1 MLGSDNLSAD
11 ETSLP
16 PPAPQLKSL
25 GPDSRQKLSG
35 VKYDWKTGKYL
46 SFIKLSKDGSSCRLG
61 QYATEEQAAV
71 AHDMHAIKIYGLL
84 ADEVLNFQY
93 QYETDVNP
101 ETSKNILRLKLSGAV
116 VAIECDDEVE
126 KETFAARSGQTAENA
141 LINTTD
147 SSVTIGSA
155 EAEAVDSLLCSP
167 PGTAA
172 ILPGKADVNR
182 RWPERLTSSFYPTAA
197 FAYEVTFTH
206 QSSLGLQLR
215 PLMLTYSLAGGKRT
229 LGCCVVI
236 DASLSP
242 SPQVQAGDILVSV
255 NGQSLIGAQPQ
266 ASSDQRESQR
276 DSSGG
281 FSFDASVKAI
291 SQAAAPRT
299 IRFLRTAGLSVN
311 QQLSPAE
318 ASLLVYD
325 HHPVAKYTV
334 EQSSVPGGNPHQ
346 AMIYIDNQVEFSI
359 ESSHHLL
366 ILCYSPHYRAQCDH
380 HHQS

>member
-1 MLGSDNLSAD
+1 MSDLTMPGDNNLSAD
-11 ETSLP
+11 ETPSAA
-16 PPAPQLKSL
+16 APQLKNL

-35 VKYDWKTGKYL
+35 VKYDWKTGKYS
-46 SFIKLSKDGSSCRLG
+46 SFLRLSKDGSICRLG
-61 QYATEEQAAV
+61 QFTTEEQAAV

-84 ADEVLNFQY
+84 ADEMLNFQY
-93 QYETDVNP
+93 QYESDANL
-101 ETSKNILRLKLSGAV
+101 ETSKRIIRLKLSGTV
-116 VAIECDDEVE
+116 VSIECDDEVE
-126 KETFAARSGQTAENA
+126 KDTSAARSGQIAENP
-141 LINTTD
+141 LTISTD
-147 SSVTIGSA
+147 SSVVIGSA

-266 ASSDQRESQR
+266 ASSEQRESQR

-346 AMIYIDNQVEFSI
+346 AMIYIDNQVNFHEI
-359 ESSHHLL
+359 K
-366 ILCYSPHYRAQCDH
+366 
-380 HHQS
+380 